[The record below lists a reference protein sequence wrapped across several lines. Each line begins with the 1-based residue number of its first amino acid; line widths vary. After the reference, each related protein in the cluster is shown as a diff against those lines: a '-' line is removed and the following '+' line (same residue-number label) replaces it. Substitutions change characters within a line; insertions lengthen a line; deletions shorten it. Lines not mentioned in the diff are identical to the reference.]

1 MKERERER
9 RRGPPKAMLFP
20 FDGSRALEEREGER
34 KREKSEAR
42 WRGGGDQG
50 HRKTLSERVSQ
61 VLCSTHAAR
70 RRSSDRDAPQ
80 PLFPLSLFP
89 VLLDQVAGGV
99 DFELLEKGKRK
110 RFLSLSLFLFLSL
123 PSFSSF
129 SAAVA
134 VALLSSPSPP
144 MTCHFVFLGNT
155 VFSG

>member
-42 WRGGGDQG
+42 WRGDQG
-50 HRKTLSERVSQ
+50 HRKTLSERVTQ
-61 VLCSTHAAR
+61 VLCPTHAAR

-89 VLLDQVAGGV
+89 FLLDQVAGGF

-144 MTCHFVFLGNT
+144 LTCHFVFLGNT